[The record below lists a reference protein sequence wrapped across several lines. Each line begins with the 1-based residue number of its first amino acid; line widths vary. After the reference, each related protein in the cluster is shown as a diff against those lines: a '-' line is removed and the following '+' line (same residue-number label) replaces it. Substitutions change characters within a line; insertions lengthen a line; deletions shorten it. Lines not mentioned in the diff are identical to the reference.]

1 MGRMG
6 VSPFFVLLSC
16 CPLPGRQP
24 PGAVLIPRLPPTEH
38 RLADP
43 MQIVEG
49 DGWRLVIDPARR
61 PYGALIGGGDW
72 AVELRND
79 ELACLR
85 RGVLTLLAQ
94 HRDLLPCLM
103 ADEDLDLE
111 LDLALPPAAGG
122 DVRAREDGVEACSG
136 GVFVALHRQAGQW
149 SLRFVLTPAD
159 GSRAVEGGWTPAAS
173 GPLAAALEGL
183 GDDPADFG

>member
-1 MGRMG
+1 
-6 VSPFFVLLSC
+6 
-16 CPLPGRQP
+16 
-24 PGAVLIPRLPPTEH
+24 
-38 RLADP
+38 

-61 PYGALIGGGDW
+61 PYGALIGGRDW
-72 AVELRND
+72 AAELRCD

-111 LDLALPPAAGG
+111 LDLALTPAPEGDAGAWQDGAAAG
-122 DVRAREDGVEACSG
+122 SG

-149 SLRFVLTPAD
+149 SLRFVLTPVD

-173 GPLAAALEGL
+173 APLAAALEGL
-183 GDDPADFG
+183 VDDPAAFG